1 MPHLNSRWAD
11 SASSAR
17 CAESARSSLSNSF
30 CSRIASRILSSQSEG
45 RVGGLPKRPPSTRL
59 KLEPAKRESGP
70 KGLRFQVDVL
80 EDDGVDDD
88 WRVNDEN
95 CLTSAKDWSK

>member
-1 MPHLNSRWAD
+1 MPHSNSCWVD
-11 SASSAR
+11 SASSVR
-17 CAESARSSLSNSF
+17 CAKSARSSLSNSF
-30 CSRIASRILSSQSEG
+30 CNRIVSRVLSSPSEG
-45 RVGGLPKRPPSTRL
+45 GVGGLPRQPPSAQL

-70 KGLRFQVDVL
+70 KGLRFQVDFL

-95 CLTSAKDWSK
+95 CLSSAKDWSK